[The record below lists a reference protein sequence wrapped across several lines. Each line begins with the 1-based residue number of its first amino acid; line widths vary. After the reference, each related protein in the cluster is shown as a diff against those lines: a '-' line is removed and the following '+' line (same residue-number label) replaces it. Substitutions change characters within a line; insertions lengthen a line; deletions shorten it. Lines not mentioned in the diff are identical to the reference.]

1 MDKEAFVGCYD
12 FEVEPFQEDF
22 TGRLSWG
29 VLGNLLLRCAS
40 LHATTHGFGYNRVED
55 DAYAWVLSRMV
66 VELDEMPRTGERFT
80 LETWVA
86 SLYRLFTDR
95 LYALRAADGHPIGY
109 ALTIW
114 ALIDK
119 QTRRPADLEKL
130 ADERFRRVLVEG
142 RACPV
147 TAPGRIR
154 VKHGVPAMT
163 YTAHYTDIDINGH
176 FNSIR
181 YIELILNLFPQALY
195 ATHGISRLEVA
206 YSAEAM
212 CGDELTLYTEEKA
225 PGVTAVEICKRVGER
240 EEVAVRAEI
249 TFKPYKKDKE

>member
-1 MDKEAFVGCYD
+1 MDKEAFVGRYD

-40 LHATTHGFGYNRVED
+40 LHASAYGFGFNRVEG

-66 VELDEMPRTGERFT
+66 VELDEMPRTGDRFT
-80 LETWVA
+80 LETWVS

-95 LYALRAADGHPIGY
+95 MYALKAPDGSPLGY
-109 ALTIW
+109 AMTIW

-119 QTRRPADLEKL
+119 RTRRPVELEKL
-130 ADERFRRVLVEG
+130 ADENLHRVLVEG

-147 TAPGRIR
+147 KAPGRIR
-154 VKHGVPAMT
+154 VERGKPALT
-163 YTAHYTDIDINGH
+163 YTAHFTDIDINGH

-181 YIELILNLFPQALY
+181 YIELVLNLFPMSQY

-206 YSAEAM
+206 YSAETM
-212 CGDELTLYTEEKA
+212 CGDELALYTEEKA
-225 PGVTAVEICKRVGER
+225 PDVTAVEICKRVGDR

-249 TFKPYKKDKE
+249 TFKPYDTNNS